1 MIDFNPLHG
10 RVLRSVKIP
19 VWDLILYAISNPL
32 VPSIENSIVDFSD
45 SYSISI
51 CNSTEYL
58 IDQLNEKL

>member
-10 RVLRSVKIP
+10 RVLNSVKIP
-19 VWDLILYAISNPL
+19 IWDSILYAISNPL

-51 CNSTEYL
+51 CNSTDNL
-58 IDQLNEKL
+58 IDQLNEKF